1 MEKDDA
7 SQITNTTDPDKKN
20 FESQDDWREYAYG
33 GKSLLDD
40 SDDNTDT
47 NQSNENTQTGESS
60 DPDQPQDDWREYAYG
75 GKSLL
80 DDSDDNTKPV
90 SLEQKRNLVI
100 GHIPPVD
107 DTDTKKGDS
116 EPTQQKD

>member
-20 FESQDDWREYAYG
+20 FES
-33 GKSLLDD
+33 
-40 SDDNTDT
+40 
-47 NQSNENTQTGESS
+47 
-60 DPDQPQDDWREYAYG
+60 QDDWREYAYG